1 MYRKIL
7 RLHACSLLRK
17 FLLNVKHIKK
27 DILYWTISPL
37 HMGIPTGDVSDNV
50 LKL

>member
-7 RLHACSLLRK
+7 RLHACSLLSK
-17 FLLNVKHIKK
+17 FLLNVKHI
-27 DILYWTISPL
+27 YWAISPL
-37 HMGIPTGDVSDNV
+37 HMGIPTGDISDNV